1 MRKVMTNTTPLIAL
15 SNINQLE
22 LLQKLYGTIIILQ
35 AVMDDLIRDG
45 LFISDVVQRYVLK
58 EAGE

>member
-22 LLQKLYGTIIILQ
+22 LLQKLYGTIIIPQ
-35 AVMDDLIRDG
+35 AVMDEIIQEPARKRVRSALC
-45 LFISDVVQRYVLK
+45 
-58 EAGE
+58 